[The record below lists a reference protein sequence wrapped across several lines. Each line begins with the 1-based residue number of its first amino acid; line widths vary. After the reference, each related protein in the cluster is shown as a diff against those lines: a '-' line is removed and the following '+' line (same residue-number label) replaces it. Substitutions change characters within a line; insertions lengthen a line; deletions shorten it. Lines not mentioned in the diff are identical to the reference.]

1 MITNQKQYKVTQTH
15 LKEFEAAL
23 AERKRGSAP
32 DGIDEGMWQ
41 LEQDALESQIE
52 DFKAD
57 LSAFENLQ
65 AGKIVETNLNSLADL
80 PVLLIQARIAQ
91 GLTQKEFA
99 DKLEV
104 KEQQVQKDEASL
116 YESASLH
123 RLMRIVEVLG
133 LEFQGQARLPVQR

>member
-23 AERKRGSAP
+23 GERKRGSAP

-91 GLTQKEFA
+91 GLTQKRICG
-99 DKLEV
+99 
-104 KEQQVQKDEASL
+104 EARGQRAVSSRSRCWLVMKVPACTGL
-116 YESASLH
+116 Y
-123 RLMRIVEVLG
+123 RL
-133 LEFQGQARLPVQR
+133 